1 MNTFE
6 NVNLKDC
13 KIIGNRRKCT
23 LLDIKGA
30 TVYVSYRVYARLI
43 HDNSIKWR
51 VVDIFNPK
59 DGLFYK
65 WIEADIPT
73 MW

>member
-1 MNTFE
+1 M
-6 NVNLKDC
+6 
-13 KIIGNRRKCT
+13 

-43 HDNSIKWR
+43 HDNSIKWG